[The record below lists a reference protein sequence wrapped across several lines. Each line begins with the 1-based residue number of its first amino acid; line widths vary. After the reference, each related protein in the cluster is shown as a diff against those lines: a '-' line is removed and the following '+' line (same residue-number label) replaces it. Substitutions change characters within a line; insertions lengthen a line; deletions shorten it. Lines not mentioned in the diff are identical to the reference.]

1 MRSRTPVARAA
12 RATQVAAFALAL
24 ALSPSNDLHAQ
35 PTTSDVRVASSP
47 TLEIPFEKIT
57 LPNGLVV
64 IVSED
69 HTVPTVATNL
79 MVKVGSRHEPAKRTG
94 FAHLFEH
101 LMFMGT
107 ERVPTGVFDERMES
121 VGGSNN
127 AWTSEDR
134 TNYHDVAPSHAWPLL
149 LWLEAD
155 RFEAVGRTMTAE
167 KLETQRK
174 IVRNERR
181 QRTENE
187 PYGKVDL
194 RLSELL
200 YPPTHPYHH
209 PVIGS
214 HEDLEAAT
222 VDDVKRFFADWYAPN
237 NLALVVAGDV
247 PAAEVKARVEA
258 HFGGLPRVET
268 PAAPP
273 ASPAKLNGVVRETI
287 EDNVELGKIVMAW
300 HSPAHFAPGDAELD
314 LVASVLDRGKTSRL
328 HKALVH
334 EGELAQSVSAM
345 QHSQELSSVFAI
357 ELVARPG
364 VSLDALERAADD
376 VVRKLVAE
384 GVTAAELDRAKTE
397 YETTFV
403 RSLESVATRASL
415 LNLYETSFGDP
426 GGLDRDLARYR
437 RATPSDVAAAAKATL
452 DPNARV
458 VIRVVPRAKPAKEVS
473 K

>member
-1 MRSRTPVARAA
+1 
-12 RATQVAAFALAL
+12 
-24 ALSPSNDLHAQ
+24 
-35 PTTSDVRVASSP
+35 
-47 TLEIPFEKIT
+47 
-57 LPNGLVV
+57 
-64 IVSED
+64 
-69 HTVPTVATNL
+69 
-79 MVKVGSRHEPAKRTG
+79 
-94 FAHLFEH
+94 
-101 LMFMGT
+101 MFMGT

-222 VDDVKRFFADWYAPN
+222 VDDVKRFFSDWYAPN

-247 PAAEVKARVEA
+247 PAAEVKSRVEA
-258 HFGGLPRVET
+258 LFGGLPRT
-268 PAAPP
+268 DIPAAPAAPP
-273 ASPAKLNGVVRETI
+273 TTLSGVVRETI

-314 LVASVLDRGKTSRL
+314 LVASILDRGKTSRL

-376 VVRKLVAE
+376 VVKKLVAE

-426 GGLDRDLARYR
+426 GVLERDLARYR

-473 K
+473 P